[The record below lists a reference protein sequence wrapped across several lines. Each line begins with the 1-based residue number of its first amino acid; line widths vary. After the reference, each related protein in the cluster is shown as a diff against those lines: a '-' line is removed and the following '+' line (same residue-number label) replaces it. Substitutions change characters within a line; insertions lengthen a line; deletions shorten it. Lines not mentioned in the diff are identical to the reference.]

1 MMNRPTKTEEKAVK
15 RALIWR
21 ILSPALKIWPELAA
35 IVAAFLVGAI
45 ILVVTG
51 HQVGETFS
59 YLFRGAFGSRLAI
72 GATLT
77 RTIPLI
83 FTGLAF
89 AIAFKCGLFN
99 IGAEGQLQVGAMAAA
114 WVGFAL
120 PPMPPLIHISLAL
133 LAAAIAGGLWVLV
146 PALLKAKRG
155 VHEVV
160 TTMML
165 AHVGILLT
173 RYLVFGPL
181 QAPGWAP
188 ATPRIASSAALTRI
202 MPPTQLS
209 TSIFIALACALI
221 LYWFLWK
228 TSIGYRIRAAGLNP
242 QAAATGGISV
252 TRSIIVALVISGALA
267 GLGGAGEVLGVF
279 HRFVDGFSP
288 GLGWDGIAVGLL
300 GRLHP
305 VGVILS
311 AFLFGALRT
320 GGVTV
325 ARAAGVPLDIVV
337 VLQGMVILFIAAPK
351 LMKILK
357 RRGAKG

>member
-1 MMNRPTKTEEKAVK
+1 MNRS
-15 RALIWR
+15 LLWR
-21 ILSPALKIWPELAA
+21 MLSPVIKIWPELAA
-35 IVAAFLVGAI
+35 IAAAFLVGAI

-51 HQVGETFS
+51 HHIGETFS
-59 YLFRGAFGSRLAI
+59 YLFRGAFGSRMAI
-72 GATLT
+72 GFTLT

-99 IGAEGQLQVGAMAAA
+99 IGAEGQLQVGAFAAA

-133 LAAAIAGGLWVLV
+133 LAAAIAGGLWVLI

-173 RYLVFGPL
+173 RYLVFGPFK
-181 QAPGWAP
+181 APGWIP
-188 ATPRIASSAALTRI
+188 HTPRIAASAELARI

-209 TSIFIALACALI
+209 TGIFIALACAMI

-228 TSIGYRIRAAGLNP
+228 TSIGYGIRAAGLNP
-242 QAAATGGISV
+242 HAAETGGISV
-252 TRSIIVALVISGALA
+252 TQSIVVALVISGVLA
-267 GLGGAGEVLGVF
+267 GLGGAGEILGVF
-279 HRFVDGFSP
+279 RRFVDGFSP

-320 GGVTV
+320 GGMTV
-325 ARAAGVPLDIVV
+325 ARATDVPLDIVV
-337 VLQGMVILFIAAPK
+337 ILQAMVILFIAAPK
-351 LMKILK
+351 LMKMLK
-357 RRGAKG
+357 RRGEKE